1 MKVAYKWRFKARCRK
16 EYKTVPLL
24 EYKPDYINNIQN
36 IIQKQQMKI
45 LQNNRKGIS
54 KCQNIKQYGQQ

>member
-1 MKVAYKWRFKARCRK
+1 MKKLFKSK
-16 EYKTVPLL
+16 IEIIKFL
-24 EYKPDYINNIQN
+24 EKFCYIKPIPNYINNIQN